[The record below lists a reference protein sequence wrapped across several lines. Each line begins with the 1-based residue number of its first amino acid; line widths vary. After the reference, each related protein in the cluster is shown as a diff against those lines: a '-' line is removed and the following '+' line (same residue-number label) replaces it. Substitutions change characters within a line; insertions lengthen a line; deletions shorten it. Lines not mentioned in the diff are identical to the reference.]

1 MTGSQNS
8 TIFDYAAQTV
18 NVTPGAGSAA
28 PSAGDY
34 TGLLRQ
40 RVKLNNILNSD
51 LLSAMPKKYIKS
63 ISDESMKVRRTF
75 DARSV
80 ASNSVSI
87 TLPANEQF
95 EAINDA
101 NYTITVLAGSNSTH
115 PVGDQVTINTT
126 NSSAVGYTTRATGL
140 STLNIENLT
149 NITSIKVTAT
159 ISKNVTT
166 KKTKAGQQMFVLK
179 VNKTIENLDKQNF
192 GLLLSLIHISE
203 PTRR

>member
-1 MTGSQNS
+1 
-8 TIFDYAAQTV
+8 
-18 NVTPGAGSAA
+18 
-28 PSAGDY
+28 
-34 TGLLRQ
+34 
-40 RVKLNNILNSD
+40 
-51 LLSAMPKKYIKS
+51 MPKKYIKS

-126 NSSAVGYTTRATGL
+126 NTGAVGYTTRATGSDQHL
-140 STLNIENLT
+140 IL
-149 NITSIKVTAT
+149 
-159 ISKNVTT
+159 
-166 KKTKAGQQMFVLK
+166 KTQQ
-179 VNKTIENLDKQNF
+179 I
-192 GLLLSLIHISE
+192 LLQ
-203 PTRR
+203 

>member
-1 MTGSQNS
+1 MILSIVQGVTFTYDAASGNEKITGNQSNFALDLRPGDRIFFSPTKFVDVDKVNPASLTGSQNS
-8 TIFDYAAQTV
+8 TIFDYGAQTV

-63 ISDESMKVRRTF
+63 ISDESMIVRRTF

-126 NSSAVGYTTRATGL
+126 NSSAVGYTTRATG
-140 STLNIENLT
+140 
-149 NITSIKVTAT
+149 
-159 ISKNVTT
+159 
-166 KKTKAGQQMFVLK
+166 
-179 VNKTIENLDKQNF
+179 
-192 GLLLSLIHISE
+192 
-203 PTRR
+203 